1 MTKWNDTLIIIVLSV
16 VCFGQSIPPEQA
28 IRGKRWDATH
38 GTLFFGL
45 GPVDRTSRPIRSY
58 QGDFQT
64 TGEVEILK
72 DFPRAQKAFVI
83 DATAGPESSTIL
95 SVVLDFGSKLLR
107 HVILTYDSAGVLRS
121 VLDTAPFISFAI
133 TADEN
138 GNVFALGD
146 KLLGQETDDK
156 PYPLLR
162 EYDAGGALIG
172 QFLYSSSFH
181 QGRRAVGP
189 GNGRDAIY
197 PVLSLHGRELYIY
210 APVETEFL
218 ICTTSGAVVRREPLD
233 KIRAKIAAADKVE
246 FAGIHQV
253 AFIDESH
260 LVIDLEE
267 YPSGPQLMMPAKTYL
282 LNLDTQ
288 QYKPAAFPPGEQFV
302 GVKDHQLVVLSPS
315 PDKHPLLKTY
325 NIPGD

>member
-1 MTKWNDTLIIIVLSV
+1 MSRWSDTLTITVLSV

-28 IRGKRWDATH
+28 IRAKRWDATH
-38 GTLFFGL
+38 GTLFLGL
-45 GPVDRTSRPIRSY
+45 GAVDRTSRPIRSY

-64 TGEVEILK
+64 TAEVAILK

-83 DATAGPESSTIL
+83 DATAGPESSSIL
-95 SVVLDFGSKLLR
+95 SVVLDFCSKALR

-121 VLDTAPFISFAI
+121 VLDTAPFVALAI
-133 TADEN
+133 TADEK
-138 GNVFALGD
+138 GNVFVLGD
-146 KLLGQETDDK
+146 KLLGEETDNK

-172 QFLYSSSFH
+172 QSLYSSSFRE
-181 QGRRAVGP
+181 GPRAVGP

-197 PVLSLHGRELYIY
+197 PVLSLHNGELYIY
-210 APVETEFL
+210 APVENEFL
-218 ICTTSGAVVRREPLD
+218 VCTTSGAVVRREPLG

-253 AFIDESH
+253 AFIYESH

-267 YPSGPQLMMPAKTYL
+267 YPSGPQLMMPAKAYL
-282 LNLDTQ
+282 VNLDTQ
-288 QYKPAAFPPGEQFV
+288 QYKPLAFPPGAQFV
-302 GVKDHQLVVLSPS
+302 GVKDHQLVALNPS
-315 PDKHPLLKTY
+315 PDKHPLLKAY